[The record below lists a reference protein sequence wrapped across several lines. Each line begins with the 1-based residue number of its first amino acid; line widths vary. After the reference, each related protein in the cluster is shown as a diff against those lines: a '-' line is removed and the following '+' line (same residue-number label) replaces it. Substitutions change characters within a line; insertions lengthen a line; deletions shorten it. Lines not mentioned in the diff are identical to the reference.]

1 MPSKRIH
8 FLALALAACALSAP
22 CAFAQGAAQGA
33 AAEAAPAGASF
44 SFAYVHTKGDKFRAL
59 STVDESVYV
68 NHRFA
73 HRSEILN
80 RIAYEIADAGADGSW
95 GLLRGTFQTAERP
108 KGESTFVIT
117 DSYDSEFTRDRLG
130 RYTIDPKYYMP
141 VVRDVPSFPDRPLSP
156 GDSWTAAGEERH
168 DFRRVFGIPDP
179 YVIPIEVRYRYEGP
193 VQKAGKSLLLIS
205 ASYTVFVR
213 PKEPR
218 AYTEV
223 FPIEIAG
230 FSDQKIYWDP
240 DMGAPLSYEEK
251 FDLSFDWS
259 DGANVDY
266 RGSATSEVLEAT
278 LMNRESLKTEIEK
291 GVAGLA
297 NVSVAATAAGVTIS
311 IEDIKFE
318 ADSARLK
325 DSELSKVARI
335 AQILKAYPDR
345 DILVTGYTAAAG
357 YAPGRQKLSE
367 ERAKAVAE
375 RLAAMG
381 ARAPERI
388 RATGRG
394 DEAPVADNA
403 TEAGRARNRRV
414 EITLLE
420 N

>member
-1 MPSKRIH
+1 MPTKRIH
-8 FLALALAACALSAP
+8 ILAVALAACALSAP
-22 CAFAQGAAQGA
+22 ACLAQGSGQGVGQGAA
-33 AAEAAPAGASF
+33 GASV
-44 SFAYVHTKGDKFRAL
+44 SFAFVHTKGDKFRAL

-80 RIAYEIADAGADGSW
+80 RIAYEIADAAPDASW

-108 KGESTFVIT
+108 KGESTFVVT

-156 GDSWTAAGEERH
+156 GDSWTASGEERH

-193 VQKAGKSLLLIS
+193 VMRGGRSLLLIS

-213 PKEPR
+213 PREPR

-223 FPIEIAG
+223 FPVEIAG

-240 DMGAPLSYEEK
+240 DMGGPLAYEER

-259 DGANVDY
+259 DGSNVDY

-278 LMNRESLKTEIEK
+278 LMNRESLKAEIER

-318 ADSARLK
+318 PDSARLK
-325 DSELSKVARI
+325 DSELPKVARI
-335 AQILKAYPDR
+335 AQILKTYPDR
-345 DILVTGYTAAAG
+345 DILVTGFTAAAG

-367 ERAKAVAE
+367 ERAKAVAG
-375 RLAAMG
+375 RLAALG

-394 DEAPVADNA
+394 DETPVADNA